1 VVFEAGVVATLFPP
15 PALSILSTNLRD
27 GGTAVMA
34 ESTAANECAA
44 AKLSGRRTGTA
55 VRFHAVLIDPLL
67 AAVRVALRVP
77 APVGAALLGGSQP

>member
-27 GGTAVMA
+27 GGIAVNA
-34 ESTAANECAA
+34 ESTAESN